1 MSRFSKMPEPPY
13 YAVIFANQ
21 ASKTPEG
28 YAEMAAAMGEI
39 AKTLPGYIGIEST
52 RDADGFAITVSYWES
67 EEAIKGWREH
77 AKHAIAQ
84 KIGKER
90 WYEDYILRVAKVER
104 HHPDRVCNFST
115 LSGSHR
121 VCATR
126 VGWCFMRLSFDRVL
140 SYREPG
146 PRAA

>member
-1 MSRFSKMPEPPY
+1 
-13 YAVIFANQ
+13 
-21 ASKTPEG
+21 
-28 YAEMAAAMGEI
+28 MAAAMGEI

-90 WYEDYILRVAKVER
+90 CCTGRGLHQTAIFQRVFR
-104 HHPDRVCNFST
+104 MDRAF
-115 LSGSHR
+115 
-121 VCATR
+121 
-126 VGWCFMRLSFDRVL
+126 
-140 SYREPG
+140 
-146 PRAA
+146 

>member
-39 AKTLPGYIGIEST
+39 AKTRPGYIGIEST

-104 HHPDRVCNFST
+104 QYGFK
-115 LSGSHR
+115 
-121 VCATR
+121 
-126 VGWCFMRLSFDRVL
+126 
-140 SYREPG
+140 
-146 PRAA
+146 